1 MFNNSPAK
9 FTLTEKEFAQ
19 AVGLS
24 LPLVRQLRSQGR
36 IPHIRVNSRVLYTQ
50 ADVIAFLEAH
60 RRIVAEV
67 AA

>member
-1 MFNNSPAK
+1 MFNNSAAK

>member
-1 MFNNSPAK
+1 MFDNTAAK
-9 FTLTEKEFAQ
+9 FTLTEKQFAE

-36 IPHIRVNSRVLYTQ
+36 IPHIRVNSRVLYTS
-50 ADVIAFLEAH
+50 ADVVAFLDAH
-60 RRIVAEV
+60 RRIAAEV